1 MLNDRIRNADDS
13 RLTAKIVEGVKPVH
27 ALCGFGQVTHGDRFG
42 TAGGAY
48 TEDVFDA
55 ILRHTRLVPREVIG
69 IGGAI
74 YDLGGVRGFDTVRKA
89 VNSQASR
96 NIAYAIEHSFLGWSD
111 ALHRR
116 FAASLRQ
123 EVISG
128 AAMADLAAPFGAD
141 GPRVIKFFV
150 QHGLLG
156 TAEPLPQRHRHYYQQ
171 RFSFDEVHGGEDS
184 SSVNK
189 DFFFIH
195 PAFKEWI
202 QSLPEQLN
210 VPFERLVRGAVGDLK
225 PYEARPPLMRLSLTD
240 GRITLKLST
249 ERRML
254 TLEKGTTSDSLKFL
268 FVLLWA
274 CREYKETRMDIDR
287 LKQVWGMLQK
297 IDLLKSSLTVH
308 LPTQADGLADKI
320 RDWAKKINRDT
331 DIRQLQKIIPV
342 DTNQKFKNSRTPKKP
357 LMGRPP
363 FVSVSVSARR

>member
-1 MLNDRIRNADDS
+1 
-13 RLTAKIVEGVKPVH
+13 
-27 ALCGFGQVTHGDRFG
+27 
-42 TAGGAY
+42 
-48 TEDVFDA
+48 
-55 ILRHTRLVPREVIG
+55 
-69 IGGAI
+69 
-74 YDLGGVRGFDTVRKA
+74 VRKA

-111 ALHRR
+111 SLHRR

-254 TLEKGTTSDSLKFL
+254 TLEKGTTSDPLKFL

-274 CREYKETRMDIDR
+274 CREYKETRIDIDR